1 MNETVN
7 IFIGPW
13 DSFCIFVMG
22 VWDTYPGELVLFGIM
37 KEWTDAEDAENEFP
51 SESSGV
57 RGVVT
62 E

>member
-1 MNETVN
+1 
-7 IFIGPW
+7 
-13 DSFCIFVMG
+13 MG

-57 RGVVT
+57 RGVV
-62 E
+62 EE